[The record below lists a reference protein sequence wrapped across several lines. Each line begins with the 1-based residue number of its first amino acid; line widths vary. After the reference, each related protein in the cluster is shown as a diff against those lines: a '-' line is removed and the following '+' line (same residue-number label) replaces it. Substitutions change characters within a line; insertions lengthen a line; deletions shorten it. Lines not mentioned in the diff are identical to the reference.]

1 VSRRGAA
8 RARASLAF
16 TGALRGL
23 AASPVTS
30 AVATATIALCLLLA
44 GAFALLLGNM
54 ERVLERFGEEVHVS
68 AYLADGLA
76 AAEQERLAEGVGAL
90 PGVESVTLVTKEA
103 ALERFRASPF
113 GRAALVEGLDENPL
127 PASLEVVLAPEAR
140 SRDGVEALVA
150 ALRGVPGIAE
160 LGYGHEWVDGY
171 ARAVSVVRGLALAI
185 GAVLALATLLI
196 VANTIR
202 LSIYARRDEL
212 EILQLVGAGRV
223 FVATPFLL
231 EGVLEGALGGLG
243 ALAALAAGFRAA
255 RALLGGGLE
264 LLLGY
269 VEPSFFGVG
278 GALALVAAGA
288 ALGLVGSAAAMT
300 MLRVARP

>member
-1 VSRRGAA
+1 MSA
-8 RARASLAF
+8 RARVRLSLV
-16 TGALRGL
+16 GALRGV

-44 GAFALLLGNM
+44 GAFALLLTNM
-54 ERVLERFGEEVHVS
+54 EQVLTRFGEQVHVS
-68 AYLADGLA
+68 AYLDDGLA
-76 AAEQERLAEGVGAL
+76 QVEQEQLLARVRGAA
-90 PGVESVTLVTKEA
+90 GVESVTLVSKEA

-113 GRAALVEGLDENPL
+113 GRASLLDGLDDNPL
-127 PASLEVVLAPEAR
+127 PASLEIVLVPEAR
-140 SRDGVEALVA
+140 NRGGVEALVA
-150 ALRGVPGIAE
+150 SLGGVPGIGE
-160 LGYGHEWVDGY
+160 LGYGHEWVEGY
-171 ARAVSVVRGLALAI
+171 ARAVGAVRGLALAI

-202 LSIYARRDEL
+202 LSIYARRDEI
-212 EILQLVGAGRV
+212 EILRLVGAGRV

-231 EGVLEGALGGLG
+231 EGLLEGALGGGLALG
-243 ALAALAAGFRAA
+243 TLALGFRAA
-255 RALLGGGLE
+255 RAVLGGGLE

-269 VEPSFFGVG
+269 AEPAFFGLG
-278 GALALVAAGA
+278 GALALLGAGA